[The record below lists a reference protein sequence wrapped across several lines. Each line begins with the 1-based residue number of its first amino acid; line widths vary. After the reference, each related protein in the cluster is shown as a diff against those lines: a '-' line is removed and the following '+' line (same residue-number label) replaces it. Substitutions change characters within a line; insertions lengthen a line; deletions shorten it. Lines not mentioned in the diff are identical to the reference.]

1 MHYNIFYIISSSILA
16 VYFFVLNEIIKI
28 MLIISIE
35 KVRAGVEYKTLGE
48 KVTPEEKVGKETP
61 KKRKNSFVNKT
72 LNNP

>member
-1 MHYNIFYIISSSILA
+1 
-16 VYFFVLNEIIKI
+16 

-48 KVTPEEKVGKETP
+48 NVTPEEKVGKETP